1 MLNSACISFFYRLIT
16 PKLDNPSAYLVAVWR
31 REDIINPQRKGA
43 GKKVEIVL
51 GGKVL
56 LTKSK
61 KSKGGGHHDQS

>member
-1 MLNSACISFFYRLIT
+1 MLNNACISFFYRLIKL
-16 PKLDNPSAYLVAVWR
+16 KLDNPSGYLVAAWR

-43 GKKVEIVL
+43 GKKVGIVP

-61 KSKGGGHHDQS
+61 KSKGGHHDQS